1 MNDLNFA
8 ETESFYLEALRELG
22 VSGTRRVGEYD
33 IACKCPICGDSR
45 NGNKQRLHLYKKGSV
60 ININCF
66 NGDCSAKNMT
76 LYKFLKTFHQPTFR
90 KLRDFLRK
98 RYLLQVNPE
107 FNKPKETDIFESL
120 SSDLG
125 DLKDLGDL
133 ESPVIGDV
141 GTTEIDE
148 IKEDEMSIIR
158 TFIDTFEKSD
168 AETDLEKL
176 LGFFKQYPV
185 PAVLLKNL
193 IKEI

>member
-8 ETESFYLEALRELG
+8 ETESFYLEALRDLG

-107 FNKPKETDIFESL
+107 FDKPKETDIFESL

-125 DLKDLGDL
+125 NLGDL
-133 ESPVIGDV
+133 ETQD
-141 GTTEIDE
+141 TQDTQD